1 MKKYLLLMIVVL
13 TTSCRTYYSEQSNVL
28 DFRKYTESG
37 FVINPTSSGMDFEP
51 ISMISV
57 SFYSGEKLKGVFKNE
72 NGIINIYD
80 KSVQTKFYC
89 ATPDRMLEK
98 IVSECKKMGANGIIN
113 FNMKPIPEAK
123 YQSWEV
129 SGVAV
134 KLK

>member
-1 MKKYLLLMIVVL
+1 
-13 TTSCRTYYSEQSNVL
+13 
-28 DFRKYTESG
+28 
-37 FVINPTSSGMDFEP
+37 
-51 ISMISV
+51 
-57 SFYSGEKLKGVFKNE
+57 
-72 NGIINIYD
+72 
-80 KSVQTKFYC
+80 
-89 ATPDRMLEK
+89 MLEK

>member
-28 DFRKYTESG
+28 DFRKYTENG

-72 NGIINIYD
+72 NGIIPIGETIVIARKD
-80 KSVQTKFYC
+80 ITDRSVVYSATRLNKKGYKFK
-89 ATPDRMLEK
+89 T
-98 IVSECKKMGANGIIN
+98 S
-113 FNMKPIPEAK
+113 
-123 YQSWEV
+123 
-129 SGVAV
+129 VAGRIDSIAV
-134 KLK
+134 TRLK